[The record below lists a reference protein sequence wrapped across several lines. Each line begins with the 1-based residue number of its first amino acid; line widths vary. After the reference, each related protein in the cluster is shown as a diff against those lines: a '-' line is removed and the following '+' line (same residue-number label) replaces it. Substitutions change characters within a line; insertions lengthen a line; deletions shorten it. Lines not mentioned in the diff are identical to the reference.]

1 MEYPSNS
8 QNKRVPPEARVE
20 PKVVEPV
27 VTGTVTRKKQS
38 AAKRLKNVL
47 FGGDA
52 QNVMGFITY
61 DILIPAVKDT
71 LSDIVSGGIERAL
84 YGDSRGGPSR
94 RARSSGHATGFINYG
109 ASASRNSDRY
119 GNEPRRIS
127 QGSRVSQSF
136 DEIILETRVEAE
148 TVIERLSDLCDSYGQ
163 ATVADL
169 YDLCRIASS
178 DRDFTDRKWGWFDMR
193 GVSISR
199 ARGGLY
205 MLDLPKPVELK

>member
-1 MEYPSNS
+1 MEYPGNS
-8 QNKRVPPEARVE
+8 QNKRTPPEVRVE

-27 VTGTVTRKKQS
+27 VTGTVTRKKPNVG
-38 AAKRLKNVL
+38 KRIKGVL
-47 FGGDA
+47 FGGD
-52 QNVMGFITY
+52 VDSVVGFVLY

-84 YGDSRGGPSR
+84 YGEGRGGPSR
-94 RARSSGHATGFINYG
+94 RGRSSGHATGFVNYG
-109 ASASRNSDRY
+109 ASSRGGDRY

-127 QGSRVSQSF
+127 QGARIAQSF

-163 ATVADL
+163 VTVADL

-178 DRDFTDRKWGWFDMR
+178 DRDFTDRKYGWYDMR